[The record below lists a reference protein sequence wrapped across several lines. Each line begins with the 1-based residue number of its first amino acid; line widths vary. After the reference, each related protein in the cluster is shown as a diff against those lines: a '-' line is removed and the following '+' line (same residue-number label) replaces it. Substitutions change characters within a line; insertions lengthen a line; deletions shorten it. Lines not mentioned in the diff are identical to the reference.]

1 MNLDE
6 TTQQFLKH
14 LTDSFINNIQ
24 REISVHITQ
33 DIHRAITEFDVK
45 SQLQKQIEETVN
57 SAVTNYHWPNV
68 VPNSN
73 YNEDSVVKG
82 IVAEFKSRTHE
93 FLDTMVSAVQDDLR
107 KLADDK
113 LNDVNFV
120 DVIRDRVTVQVSNN
134 LSSYNFPAN
143 SIPGASIQPLGL
155 QVHADNILPGIH
167 KNFESTGIQD
177 RATECQITI
186 LDQVTVV
193 ENRLVTNDL
202 EIAGNATI
210 RGNLNPEFMD
220 RLVNATVSNIEH
232 RYGEGTFDQY
242 CDRVMTKINTDGL
255 DSSRVMVSGKSI
267 VENDTLAASVVNS
280 NLQRVGALKE
290 LQVIGETLLDETLY
304 VSQHRIGINTM
315 DPEST
320 FDLWDQEVEIS
331 AGKLS
336 KDIGFIGT
344 PKNQTLV
351 IGANKN
357 YNLAINTD
365 GSVTVKQ
372 IRIGDSSQSSSNIM
386 PVNDSPKGHIVWNT
400 NPNLGAPIGWVSLG
414 GARWAQFGTI
424 TT

>member
-1 MNLDE
+1 MDTIND
-6 TTQQFLKH
+6 
-14 LTDSFINNIQ
+14 LTNTL
-24 REISVHITQ
+24 V
-33 DIHRAITEFDVK
+33 
-45 SQLQKQIEETVN
+45 KQITDNFLAELKQQVTKQIVDNVAYQMSRLDIPTLVREHLSNVLN
-57 SAVTNYHWPNV
+57 S
-68 VPNSN
+68 
-73 YNEDSVVKG
+73 
-82 IVAEFKSRTHE
+82 
-93 FLDTMVSAVQDDLR
+93 SA
-107 KLADDK
+107 K
-113 LNDVNFV
+113 
-120 DVIRDRVTVQVSNN
+120 T
-134 LSSYNFPAN
+134 YNFPN
-143 SIPGASIQPLGL
+143 RSIHGSAINPDGL
-155 QVHADNILPGIH
+155 FIKGDQIAAGVIR
-167 KNFESTGIQD
+167 NFESTGIQD
-177 RATECQITI
+177 KATET
-186 LDQVTVV
+186 QVT
-193 ENRLVTNDL
+193 
-202 EIAGNATI
+202 I
-210 RGNLNPEFMD
+210 MD
-220 RLVNATVSNIEH
+220 NATVYENQLVAKDLHIAGDAIFDGDIQIKGQLTGNSKLFTEILEIS
-232 RYGEGTFDQY
+232 RDAIRGEMQSGMLSGFRDDVY
-242 CDRVMTKINTDGL
+242 KKINDEGLNADILKYQNQRLIRDGVL
-255 DSSRVMVSGKSI
+255 APSI
-267 VENDTLAASVVNS
+267 VAS
-280 NLQRVGALKE
+280 NLQKVGALKE